1 MSYLL
6 RNHIPRGTYRQIGLS
21 LIELMVAIAVGLVL
35 MAGLLQVFINSSG
48 VYRMQ
53 NDLIEMQQNG
63 EFAMEY
69 IARDVRNVGFWG
81 CLRALGNVNNQ
92 LNTAGNTTYY
102 GYTAE
107 MSGLANQAAGTVVAG
122 TDAITIRGATNIGQ
136 GLALQSPY
144 PGSLSATVN
153 VGAGSNVVSGN
164 VLLISDCSVGDFFQ
178 VTGIDSSGNISHVT
192 GSGSPGNASA
202 NLSKAYGAG
211 TFLYRP
217 YTRTY
222 DIRPGSAAGNLPS
235 LFVTDVTGSTELV
248 EGVQSMVILYGEDTN
263 GDGSPDRYVR
273 ANLVGNMDNV
283 LAVRISLLMQTLND
297 FLTPG
302 GQHIPY
308 TFNGVTTT
316 PTDQR
321 LRRVYT
327 TTILLRNRGL

>member
-1 MSYLL
+1 MSGLL
-6 RNHIPRGTYRQIGLS
+6 RNRTPRGACQQVGLS

-35 MAGLLQVFINSSG
+35 MAGLLQVFINSSN

-53 NDLIEMQQNG
+53 NDLVEMQQNG
-63 EFAMEY
+63 QFAMEY
-69 IARDVRNVGFWG
+69 ISRDVRNVGFWG
-81 CLRALGNVNNQ
+81 CLRALGSVTNQ

-107 MSGLANQAAGTVVAG
+107 MSGLANQAGGAVVAG
-122 TDAITIRGATNIGQ
+122 TDAITLRGATNIGP
-136 GLALQSPY
+136 GLALQPPY
-144 PGSLSATVN
+144 PATITSTVN
-153 VGAGSNVVSGN
+153 AGAGSGVVTGN
-164 VLLISDCSVGDFFQ
+164 ILLISDCSAGDFFQ
-178 VTGIDSSGNISHVT
+178 VTNIDGSGNISHIT
-192 GSGSPGNASA
+192 GAGSPGNASA
-202 NLSKAYGAG
+202 NLSAVYTAG
-211 TFLYRP
+211 TYFYRP

-235 LFVTDVTGSTELV
+235 LFVTDITGSTELV

-283 LAVRISLLMQTLND
+283 LAVRISLLLETQND

-302 GQHIPY
+302 GQNIPY

-327 TTILLRNRGL
+327 ATILLRNRGL